1 MKLRANERGLLQG
14 EGHRVPLLSKQAP
27 SKTTTQHVTL
37 PRPST
42 RTRLL
47 SMVAEEAD
55 ALHGPALAIRKIQE
69 RWPVRVFVSD

>member
-1 MKLRANERGLLQG
+1 MKLRANKRGLLQG
-14 EGHRVPLLSKQAP
+14 EGHGVLLLSKQAP

-42 RTRLL
+42 RTRVL

-55 ALHGPALAIRKIQE
+55 ALHGPALAIGKIQE
-69 RWPVRVFVSD
+69 RWPVSVVVSN